1 MEQKQDG
8 FDGYF
13 YKQQRISPSV
23 CSPGFILTTMT
34 EGCWVW
40 RDRATKPPAEGT
52 VGIKH
57 CLFGDLEASGYYY
70 GSDAVRSPLH
80 FMRNPGEPPYT
91 PLDLE

>member
-1 MEQKQDG
+1 M
-8 FDGYF
+8 
-13 YKQQRISPSV
+13 
-23 CSPGFILTTMT
+23 
-34 EGCWVW
+34 W
-40 RDRATKPPAEGT
+40 RDQAATAEGT